1 MAVFQKIR
9 DLFAHAPDDSEKI
22 AAAPET
28 VYEIRPLTEKHLKEV
43 WKLNQRC
50 FRNGESYPRHTLQY
64 LLTEANT
71 LSYRAVTAAGELIGF
86 VFITLSQDGA
96 GHITTIGVAP
106 EHRRRGIA
114 RKLMERAE
122 EALQNRKIE
131 TVFLEVRVENI
142 SAQNLYRELGFS
154 VVQRLPKYYS
164 NGEDGLLMV
173 KSLPPII

>member
-1 MAVFQKIR
+1 MAVLQKIR
-9 DLFAHAPDDSEKI
+9 EFFIQPEMHAEAVVP
-22 AAAPET
+22 APET
-28 VYEIRPLTEKHLKEV
+28 TYEIRPLTEKQLKEV

-50 FRNGESYPRHTLQY
+50 FKNGENYPLHTLEY

-71 LSYRAVTAAGELIGF
+71 LSYRAVTPANELVGF
-86 VFITLSQDGA
+86 VFITLADDGA

-114 RKLMERAE
+114 HQLMERAE
-122 EALQNRKIE
+122 EALRNRKIP
-131 TVFLEVRVENI
+131 TIFLEVRVGNI

-154 VVQRLPKYYS
+154 VVQKLLKYYN
-164 NGEDGLLMV
+164 NGEDGYLMV